1 MVFAQGLASP
11 EAGSRNIDMGTRLY
25 PATNDI
31 ATIEKLAGVPAGT
44 KAILDRLTA
53 EGEKISAETGDEF
66 AVFDHIRT
74 NEDAAR
80 LDSFITFGWGKVS
93 YKIIAELGYDG
104 CYGGTKNP
112 EHVEKIAIYNEV
124 PEEDIKTLIES
135 GGVWWG

>member
-11 EAGSRNIDMGTRLY
+11 KAGRSLDMGTRLY

-44 KAILDRLTA
+44 KATLDRLTA
-53 EGEKISAETGDEF
+53 EGKKISAATGDEF

-74 NEDAAR
+74 NQDAAR

-93 YKIIAELGYDG
+93 YKTIAELGYDG